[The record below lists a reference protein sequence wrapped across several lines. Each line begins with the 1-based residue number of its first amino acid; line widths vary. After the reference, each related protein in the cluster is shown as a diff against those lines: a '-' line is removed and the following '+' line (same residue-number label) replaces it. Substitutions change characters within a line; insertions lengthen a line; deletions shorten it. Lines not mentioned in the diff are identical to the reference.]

1 MAIESEKYVSFKVA
15 FNAAVADPWSQAKR
29 VAAREAFEAFRSGFV
44 GRIMEE
50 LHADSWD
57 YEAIRNF
64 LENDQFLMPGS
75 AEAERKVLTM
85 AILRAFVQVFR
96 ERSIRLKRAVA
107 RDRLKEICEQSQE
120 VVTSIKASIGS

>member
-1 MAIESEKYVSFKVA
+1 VAIESEKYVRFKVA
-15 FNAAVADPWSQAKR
+15 FNAAVSDPWSQAKR
-29 VAAREAFEAFRSGFV
+29 VAAREAFEAFRSGFT

-57 YEAIRNF
+57 YDAIRSF

-75 AEAERKVLTM
+75 AEAEQKVLTM

-96 ERSIRLKRAVA
+96 ERTIRLKKSVA

-120 VVTSIKASIGS
+120 AANAIQEAIGG

>member
-1 MAIESEKYVSFKVA
+1 MAIESEKYVRFKVA
-15 FNAAVADPWSQAKR
+15 FNAAVADPWSQSKR
-29 VAAREAFEAFRSGFV
+29 VAAREAFETFRSGFF
-44 GRIMEE
+44 GSIMEA

-96 ERSIRLKRAVA
+96 ERTIRLKRSVA

-120 VVTSIKASIGS
+120 MVTAIQEAIGS